1 MEKGRGSSS
10 TRDVPCADWK
20 SGSRDTIMN
29 KHDIIHRMLNPGMVA
44 VIRADS
50 SSQLLDAAR
59 AMAEGGVIAMEVTM
73 TTPNAIDVIREVSG
87 ELGNRVLM
95 GVGTVLDD
103 VTARLAILAGAEYV
117 VTPVM
122 RPDVIALCRRYS
134 KPIVCGAYTPT
145 EALAAHEAGADFI
158 KLFPAETLG
167 PAYIKALKAPL
178 PQLQIIP
185 TGGVTTKTAGDFIK
199 AGCAAVAAGS
209 SLVSKDIL
217 AKKDWKALTET
228 SKQ

>member
-1 MEKGRGSSS
+1 M
-10 TRDVPCADWK
+10 T
-20 SGSRDTIMN
+20 
-29 KHDIIHRMLNPGMVA
+29 KHDIIHRMINPGVIA

-50 SSQLLDAAR
+50 SEQLLDAAR

-73 TTPNAIDVIREVSG
+73 TTPNAIDTIKAVVK
-87 ELGNRVLM
+87 ELGDKVLM

-103 VTARLAILAGAEYV
+103 ITARLAILAGAEYV

-134 KPIVCGAYTPT
+134 KPIVCGAVTPT
-145 EALAAHEAGADFI
+145 EALNAHEAGADFV
-158 KLFPAETLG
+158 KLFPADTLG
-167 PAYIKALKAPL
+167 PTYIKALKAPL

-209 SLVSKDIL
+209 SLVSKDVL
-217 AKKDWKALTET
+217 AKKDWKSLTDI
-228 SKQ
+228 SRQFVDAVAVARKG